1 MLGTTWNLVKESVF
15 SFIADEA
22 LTRGAAIAFYTVTS
36 IGPVLF
42 IVVAIAGLVFGE
54 DAARGAIAEQLDGL
68 MGRQSAD
75 LLQVAI
81 QNAATKTAGFLATAV
96 GLSRANSSTCT
107 NKASICGRKRRR
119 NTAMVSWSGWS
130 FAAMKRNATL
140 SYVARSSLR
149 LENTPVA

>member
-1 MLGTTWNLVKESVF
+1 MSAWSAASACAINSATSAF
-15 SFIADEA
+15 SCASSLPAWSYDSA
-22 LTRGAAIAFYTVTS
+22 LCRLALACSFVPSSPTVPSFSTP
-36 IGPVLF
+36 I
-42 IVVAIAGLVFGE
+42 
-54 DAARGAIAEQLDGL
+54 
-68 MGRQSAD
+68 
-75 LLQVAI
+75 
-81 QNAATKTAGFLATAV
+81 
-96 GLSRANSSTCT
+96 SRANSSTCT